1 MPFSLAGEEVG
12 DVVSLVVLER
22 QNCSFSGEGLSLT
35 LTEKMYYFI
44 ILNLLWTDKAGKV
57 LVYL

>member
-22 QNCSFSGEGLSLT
+22 QNCSFSGEGLLLT
-35 LTEKMYYFI
+35 LMYYCFVKHF
-44 ILNLLWTDKAGKV
+44 LWIDKAGKV
-57 LVYL
+57 SVCQLNM

>member
-22 QNCSFSGEGLSLT
+22 QNCSFNGEGLSLI
-35 LTEKMYYFI
+35 LTEKMYYFV
-44 ILNLLWTDKAGKV
+44 NSKFCVDR
-57 LVYL
+57 